1 MLMLAAREERAIELR
16 AFCAIIFNVWYLG
29 FTSVLHKR
37 LSIVTRKWTVGPW
50 TKNRRRH
57 RILASKFVGLQYYR
71 HVGLLLDSKGI
82 NFEIIL
88 HSTLTFFVLP
98 HLPTVHTV
106 GCHCYLLIT
115 FYCART
121 EIIILFHGMR
131 ANGPSHYLKCSEC
144 KFVI

>member
-1 MLMLAAREERAIELR
+1 MSCIKKIVNRDEKANGRTLNEKSKKTQNFSQYIRRVTILQTCGTAPGL
-16 AFCAIIFNVWYLG
+16 
-29 FTSVLHKR
+29 KR
-37 LSIVTRKWTVGPW
+37 D
-50 TKNRRRH
+50 
-57 RILASKFVGLQYYR
+57 KFRDY
-71 HVGLLLDSKGI
+71 
-82 NFEIIL
+82 F
-88 HSTLTFFVLP
+88 TLTFFVLP